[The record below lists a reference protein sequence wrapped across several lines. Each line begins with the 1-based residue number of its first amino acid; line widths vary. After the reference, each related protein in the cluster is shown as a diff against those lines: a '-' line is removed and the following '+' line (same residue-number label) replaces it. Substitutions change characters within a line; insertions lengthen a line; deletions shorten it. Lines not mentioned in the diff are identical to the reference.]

1 MITGKRLVEPSFFYK
16 GKGMKEGWPFY
27 VAYSI
32 WLVVA
37 LLNTTPLVEYLG
49 HRNMF
54 YAVVPILLF
63 IGELKEIRS
72 YSKLEWISLFALIAL
87 NIQTYVFG
95 GNNLAILSML
105 LFCSRKM
112 KFSDIALISVLV
124 DTVILVVIPSMTA
137 FGLIEDV
144 INIRPNGTVR
154 SSLGFSYVTYASY
167 VLKNIVMLAV
177 LFVPFERV
185 LGKTIYL
192 LLFIAN
198 TVILM
203 ETDARNG
210 CGLIYIALLISP
222 VLQKYEKTRNRP
234 LNENSLLGR
243 MIVNDYL
250 ILFALFL
257 VAVVSFTL
265 FPKSKLLQWMDSL
278 CSLRLTYTSY
288 AFGQFGIPLFGGT
301 GVDLIAEGLTI
312 DSSYFRIVYE
322 HGLIVLLLVVV
333 GLQKIQVRLCEDGNI
348 TLLFVLFLVAVHS
361 VFDAQLISVQHN
373 TLILLLASLFPGG
386 QLFGKA
392 ATKKGGAPGDG
403 REDVCIVDD
412 D

>member
-1 MITGKRLVEPSFFYK
+1 MITCKRLLEPSFFYK

-63 IGELKEIRS
+63 IGESREIRS
-72 YSKLEWISLFALIAL
+72 YSKLEWIFLFALIAL

-112 KFSDIALISVLV
+112 KFSNIVLISIAV
-124 DTVILVVIPSMTA
+124 DAAILAVIPAMSA
-137 FGLIEDV
+137 LGLIDDV
-144 INIRPNGTVR
+144 INIRPNGTIR

-177 LFVPFERV
+177 LIVPFERIS
-185 LGKTIYL
+185 GKAIYL
-192 LLFIAN
+192 ILFIVN
-198 TVILM
+198 TFILM

-210 CGLIYIALLISP
+210 CGLIYVALILSP
-222 VLQKYEKTRNRP
+222 ILQRIEKSRSRP
-234 LNENSLLGR
+234 LVENGLLGR
-243 MIVNDYL
+243 MVVNDYL
-250 ILFALFL
+250 ILLALFFI
-257 VAVVSFTL
+257 AVVLFTV

-278 CSLRLTYTSY
+278 CSLRLTYTSH
-288 AFGQFGIPLFGGT
+288 AFRQFGIPLIGGT
-301 GVDLIAEGLTI
+301 EVNLIAEGLTI

-322 HGLIVLLLVVV
+322 HGLIVLLLVMV
-333 GLQKIQVRLCEDGNI
+333 GLRKIQARLCEEGNV
-348 TLLFVLFLVAVHS
+348 TLLFVLFLIAVHS

-386 QLFGKA
+386 RLFERA
-392 ATKKGGAPGDG
+392 ANKQVPGARDG
-403 REDVCIVDD
+403 M
-412 D
+412 

>member
-1 MITGKRLVEPSFFYK
+1 
-16 GKGMKEGWPFY
+16 MKEGWPFY

-63 IGELKEIRS
+63 IGESREIRS
-72 YSKLEWISLFALIAL
+72 YSKLEWIFLFALIAL

-112 KFSDIALISVLV
+112 KFSNIVLISIAV
-124 DTVILVVIPSMTA
+124 DAAILAVIPAMSA
-137 FGLIEDV
+137 LGLIDDV
-144 INIRPNGTVR
+144 INIRPNGTIR

-177 LFVPFERV
+177 LIVPFERIS
-185 LGKTIYL
+185 GKAIYL
-192 LLFIAN
+192 ILFIVN
-198 TVILM
+198 TFILM

-210 CGLIYIALLISP
+210 CGLIYVALILSP
-222 VLQKYEKTRNRP
+222 ILQRIEKSRSRP
-234 LNENSLLGR
+234 LVENGLLGR
-243 MIVNDYL
+243 MVVNDYL
-250 ILFALFL
+250 ILLALFFI
-257 VAVVSFTL
+257 AVVLFTV

-278 CSLRLTYTSY
+278 CSLRLTYTSH
-288 AFGQFGIPLFGGT
+288 AFRQFGIPLIGGT
-301 GVDLIAEGLTI
+301 EVNLIAEGLTI

-322 HGLIVLLLVVV
+322 HGLIVLLLVMV
-333 GLQKIQVRLCEDGNI
+333 GLRKIQARLCEEGNV
-348 TLLFVLFLVAVHS
+348 TLLFVLFLIAVHS

-386 QLFGKA
+386 RLFERA
-392 ATKKGGAPGDG
+392 ANKQVPGARDG
-403 REDVCIVDD
+403 M
-412 D
+412 

>member
-1 MITGKRLVEPSFFYK
+1 MITGKRLLEPSFFYK

-63 IGELKEIRS
+63 IGESKEIRS
-72 YSKLEWISLFALIAL
+72 YSKLEWIFLFALIAL

-112 KFSDIALISVLV
+112 KFSNIVLISIAV
-124 DTVILVVIPSMTA
+124 DAVILAVIPAMSA
-137 FGLIEDV
+137 LGLIDDV
-144 INIRPNGTVR
+144 INIRPNGTIR

-177 LFVPFERV
+177 LIVPFERIS
-185 LGKTIYL
+185 GKAIYL
-192 LLFIAN
+192 ILFIVN
-198 TVILM
+198 TFILM

-210 CGLIYIALLISP
+210 CGLIYVALILSP
-222 VLQKYEKTRNRP
+222 ILQRIEKSRSRP
-234 LNENSLLGR
+234 LVENGLLRR
-243 MIVNDYL
+243 MVANDYL
-250 ILFALFL
+250 ILFALFFI
-257 VAVVSFTL
+257 AVVLFTV
-265 FPKSKLLQWMDSL
+265 FPKSKLLQWVDSL
-278 CSLRLTYTSY
+278 CSLRLTYTSH
-288 AFGQFGIPLFGGT
+288 AFRQFGIPLIGGT
-301 GVDLIAEGLTI
+301 EVNLIAEGLTI

-322 HGLIVLLLVVV
+322 HGLIVLLLVMV
-333 GLQKIQVRLCEDGNI
+333 GLRKIQARLCEEGNV
-348 TLLFVLFLVAVHS
+348 TLLFVLFLIAVHS

-386 QLFGKA
+386 RLFERA
-392 ATKKGGAPGDG
+392 ASKQVPGARDG
-403 REDVCIVDD
+403 M
-412 D
+412 

>member
-1 MITGKRLVEPSFFYK
+1 MITCKRLLEPSFFYK

-54 YAVVPILLF
+54 YAAVPILLF
-63 IGELKEIRS
+63 IGESREIRS
-72 YSKLEWISLFALIAL
+72 YSKLEWIFLFALIAL

-112 KFSDIALISVLV
+112 KFSNIVLISIAV
-124 DTVILVVIPSMTA
+124 DAAILAVIPAMSA
-137 FGLIEDV
+137 LGLIDDV
-144 INIRPNGTVR
+144 INIRPNGTIR

-177 LFVPFERV
+177 LIVPFERIS
-185 LGKTIYL
+185 GKAIYL
-192 LLFIAN
+192 ILFIVN
-198 TVILM
+198 TFILM

-210 CGLIYIALLISP
+210 CGLIYVALILSP
-222 VLQKYEKTRNRP
+222 ILQRIEKSRSRP
-234 LNENSLLGR
+234 LVENGLLGR
-243 MIVNDYL
+243 MVVNDYL
-250 ILFALFL
+250 ILLALFFI
-257 VAVVSFTL
+257 AVVLFTV

-278 CSLRLTYTSY
+278 CSLRLTYTSH
-288 AFGQFGIPLFGGT
+288 AFRQFGIPLIGGT
-301 GVDLIAEGLTI
+301 EVNLIAEGLTI

-322 HGLIVLLLVVV
+322 HGLIVLLLVMV
-333 GLQKIQVRLCEDGNI
+333 GLRKIQARLCEEGNV
-348 TLLFVLFLVAVHS
+348 TLLFVLFLIAVHS

-386 QLFGKA
+386 RLFERA
-392 ATKKGGAPGDG
+392 ANKQVPGARDG
-403 REDVCIVDD
+403 M
-412 D
+412 